1 MNHLDDQR
9 FTFGCTPVV
18 NRRQDRCH
26 LAIDIVQKSALE
38 STASVFVCSLLA
50 ITTVE
55 RLSASKDEN
64 TTEHWRVNRDWRMK
78 CQCATWT
85 RSSLG
90 GARVLVENFQA
101 ELSDCAQHSPS
112 QWAAA
117 ESETRFNAMRDCWE
131 LSQIP
136 WISLNHFVYCDPS
149 PLCYPLSNTGSRATK
164 SKCDIVQLKSLHFAH
179 ILTYV
184 ACKGAIYIEH
194 CCTRLSVEMLRLGK
208 GWWPTISIT
217 FKAA

>member
-1 MNHLDDQR
+1 MNHLDNQR

-18 NRRQDRCH
+18 NPRQDRCH

-78 CQCATWT
+78 CQRATWT
-85 RSSLG
+85 PSSLS
-90 GARVLVENFQA
+90 GASVLVENFQA

-136 WISLNHFVYCDPS
+136 WISLNHFAIHYPTQDQGQQKANMTTEKP
-149 PLCYPLSNTGSRATK
+149 PLCSHFDICGLQRCHLYRTLLYP
-164 SKCDIVQLKSLHFAH
+164 SL
-179 ILTYV
+179 
-184 ACKGAIYIEH
+184 CWD
-194 CCTRLSVEMLRLGK
+194 VEIG
-208 GWWPTISIT
+208 
-217 FKAA
+217 